1 MTLAAPDHVPV
12 TYSNQPRR
20 SLSIPPGRRWKAE
33 RPGDLQ
39 GGQPRGPAFGKPGPD
54 LGYALSLA
62 GRFEKQLRLAEGEQ
76 GEDAVAG
83 SVAVAMRRASML
95 GRAPV
100 VHDLEHA
107 FGLFGFL
114 DDAPADLVAWRGPKF
129 RGAGHHYWVQR
140 AVADQV
146 PEATLRLKPADVRS
160 RLGEWRRLLGVDDG
174 VGG

>member
-1 MTLAAPDHVPV
+1 LAAPDYVPV
-12 TYSNQPRR
+12 TYANQPRP
-20 SLSIPPGRRWKAE
+20 SLALPPGRRWKAE

-39 GGQPRGPAFGKPGPD
+39 RGQPLGPAFGKPGPD

-62 GRFEKQLRLAEGEQ
+62 GRFEHQLRLAEGEQ

-83 SVAVAMRRASML
+83 CVAVAMGRASMF

-100 VHDLEHA
+100 IHDVELG

-114 DDAPADLVAWRGPKF
+114 DDAPTDLVAWRGPKF

-140 AVADQV
+140 DLSDQV
-146 PEATLRLKPADVRS
+146 PEATLRMTPADVRS
-160 RLGEWRRLLGVDDG
+160 RLGEWRQLLGVDG
-174 VGG
+174 AGG